1 MFKTVFC
8 NLKTAFR
15 QTKFHLNP
23 MKTIFS
29 TLFLVVFSVVFHAQN
44 KWETAKKTALE
55 NKELILLN
63 FSGSDWCIPCIKLHK
78 NIIETE
84 DFKKLETENVIVYL
98 NADFPR
104 NKKNQLSAELKK
116 ENASLAD
123 QYNQKGI
130 FPYTLLLNAEGKV
143 LKTWEGL
150 IPGDALAFSKEIRE
164 IKETQKQ

>member
-1 MFKTVFC
+1 
-8 NLKTAFR
+8 
-15 QTKFHLNP
+15 
-23 MKTIFS
+23 MKTLLS
-29 TLFLVVFSVVFHAQN
+29 TILMVVFSVGFHAQN
-44 KWETAKKTALE
+44 RLETAKKTAAE

-63 FSGSDWCIPCIKLHK
+63 FSGSDWCVPCIKLHK

-84 DFKKLETENVIVYL
+84 DFKKLQADHVILYL

-116 ENASLAD
+116 ENAALAD
-123 QYNQKGI
+123 QYNPKGL

-150 IPGDALAFSKEIRE
+150 PSENALAFSNEIRSV
-164 IKETQKQ
+164 KEN